1 MLLLCI
7 SNLLITH
14 DNKKHYRFVGLIER
28 TVTVRL
34 QIFVVEKFRIKFF
47 MLKSLKLVPILW
59 KFKDMSQSSYKHKL
73 YIIFSISSYCMCGH
87 DLAAC
92 SEAHYMN
99 LGMSIASLAW
109 PDPIFHTGQG
119 Y

>member
-47 MLKSLKLVPILW
+47 MLKSLKLVPIL
-59 KFKDMSQSSYKHKL
+59 
-73 YIIFSISSYCMCGH
+73 
-87 DLAAC
+87 
-92 SEAHYMN
+92 
-99 LGMSIASLAW
+99 
-109 PDPIFHTGQG
+109 
-119 Y
+119 